1 MVWSQC
7 QGTQSQRHLLVST
20 TACIPPV
27 SLFPF
32 PLQPVG
38 VAGPFPSV
46 SNAILLV
53 CFVGVFLFVCFF
65 KNLDDIAGSGLG

>member
-1 MVWSQC
+1 MIWSQC
-7 QGTQSQRHLLVST
+7 EGTQSQRHLLSPM
-20 TACIPPV
+20 TACIPPI

-46 SNAILLV
+46 SDVILFGFNAFF
-53 CFVGVFLFVCFF
+53 CLFVL
-65 KNLDDIAGSGLG
+65 KKLDHIAGRGLE